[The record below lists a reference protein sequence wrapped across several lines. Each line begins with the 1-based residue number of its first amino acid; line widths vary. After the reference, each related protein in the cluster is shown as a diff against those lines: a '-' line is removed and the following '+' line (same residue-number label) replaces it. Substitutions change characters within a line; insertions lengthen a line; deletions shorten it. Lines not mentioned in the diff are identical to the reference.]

1 MFTIENNNNK
11 MYLFFHVTM
20 AKRDL
25 CLVLCVLML
34 SVIDVKSE
42 KPNSYHVILDST
54 EQLRTAARLCNV
66 I

>member
-1 MFTIENNNNK
+1 
-11 MYLFFHVTM
+11 M